1 MKGWIDLPHLVCAG
15 VGGVGEADS
24 GIRSTTRVDIG
35 AHRQALEVVVS
46 NFLAIQVDIARC
58 RWWGRQCPR
67 ATSMFVAIVVD
78 GVARRTFRFMR
89 KRKLPVAIHQ
99 HGQLAFTHMLYI
111 IGSGGLRLLRPR
123 RLIQFM
129 LLVPLKII
137 LQLVEALGFLV
148 WSGEQDVTR
157 DVVQFERDTPARDRG
172 RRLVKDTPRAAMAV
186 CVI

>member
-1 MKGWIDLPHLVCAG
+1 MPHLVCAG

-46 NFLAIQVDIARC
+46 NSLAIQVDIAHQWRRRC

-111 IGSGGLRLLRPR
+111 IGSGGLRLRPR

-129 LLVPLKII
+129 LVPLKII

-157 DVVQFERDTPARDRG
+157 DVVQFERDTRARDRG
-172 RRLVKDTPRAAMAV
+172 RRLVKDTPRAAMTV